1 MIHKKL
7 LGPTTVT
14 TLLIFAWVFVFV
26 QSWGTLLREVMN
38 GITVLAIYGV
48 LALSYLLYIALIFIG
63 LFALYRFLWV
73 RVNGQNYKQVEV

>member
-7 LGPTTVT
+7 LGPTAMTS
-14 TLLIFAWVFVFV
+14 LLIFALMFVFF
-26 QSWGTLLREVMN
+26 QSWGTPLRELMN

-48 LALSYLLYIALIFIG
+48 LILSYLLYIALIFIG
-63 LFALYRFLWV
+63 LFALYRVLWV